1 MRMLRRLAEAR
12 RPDHGPATPATGT
25 HPGVTAADRDDDLD
39 DVTGHLRRPETS
51 PAAIAHS
58 IPHSITYSIP
68 QPEAEQIPSELLAPI
83 AGVSVDQYVAVCALL
98 AAHHYDPS
106 RLPAVTSEAGIDTAA
121 WDVAAAGFNAR
132 VSASAAFARHFNTL
146 YRAALLRAT

>member
-1 MRMLRRLAEAR
+1 MRMIRRLAEAR
-12 RPDHGPATPATGT
+12 RPDHGPATHATGT
-25 HPGVTAADRDDDLD
+25 HPGATAADLDEDLDEDLD

-51 PAAIAHS
+51 LTATPS
-58 IPHSITYSIP
+58 SIT
-68 QPEAEQIPSELLAPI
+68 QPDAGPIPSDLLAPI

-98 AAHHYDPS
+98 AAHRYDPS

-132 VSASAAFARHFNTL
+132 VSASAAFARHFNAL